1 MEQDKIKY
9 ILPTPFNE
17 ERALKRLHEM
27 FPFDEIIAKKAE
39 QIPVKKPRKKKNG

>member
-1 MEQDKIKY
+1 
-9 ILPTPFNE
+9 
-17 ERALKRLHEM
+17 M